1 MNTIAKY
8 TRTTYE
14 INKSTFI
21 TTLKPVQNVNEAKA
35 FFEEIKKEFSDA
47 THNITVYIIGK
58 TGEAGHY
65 SDDGEPSGTAG
76 LPVLEVFRK
85 NDITNFA
92 CVVTRYFGGIK
103 LGAGGLVRAYS
114 SCASLALKEKHPK
127 LWPLLNILGI
137 CYLPTLVVFLG
148 LMPIFA
154 YFSTFATA
162 TSINILGFI
171 LSAVI
176 GLGGV
181 IIEGVADGQMLKF
194 KKDPNNVEKIN
205 QTGLWKNSRHPN
217 YFGEIAFWISLFL
230 FSMTISNR
238 WVLLFCPLIVFLL
251 FAFISIPMME
261 KRQLANKKGYDE
273 YKKKTNL
280 LLPIWPPQEKTNK

>member
-1 MNTIAKY
+1 MV
-8 TRTTYE
+8 RH
-14 INKSTFI
+14 STFI

-114 SCASLALKEKHPK
+114 SCASLALKENIIVPIVEFTTIQLSFDYSYLDIIENRLKEYEIINRSFTNNVTMDVKIPNN
-127 LWPLLNILGI
+127 LIQQVISLL
-137 CYLPTLVVFLG
+137 
-148 LMPIFA
+148 
-154 YFSTFATA
+154 
-162 TSINILGFI
+162 INLTNNLIQIKI
-171 LSAVI
+171 LS
-176 GLGGV
+176 
-181 IIEGVADGQMLKF
+181 D
-194 KKDPNNVEKIN
+194 NN
-205 QTGLWKNSRHPN
+205 
-217 YFGEIAFWISLFL
+217 
-230 FSMTISNR
+230 
-238 WVLLFCPLIVFLL
+238 
-251 FAFISIPMME
+251 
-261 KRQLANKKGYDE
+261 D
-273 YKKKTNL
+273 
-280 LLPIWPPQEKTNK
+280 

>member
-1 MNTIAKY
+1 MFSGDFMNTIAKY

-114 SCASLALKEKHPK
+114 SSASLALKENIIVPIVEFTTIQLSFDYSYVDIIENRLKEYEIINRSFTNNVTIDVKIPNN
-127 LWPLLNILGI
+127 LIQQVISLL
-137 CYLPTLVVFLG
+137 
-148 LMPIFA
+148 
-154 YFSTFATA
+154 
-162 TSINILGFI
+162 INLTNNLIQIKI
-171 LSAVI
+171 LS
-176 GLGGV
+176 
-181 IIEGVADGQMLKF
+181 D
-194 KKDPNNVEKIN
+194 NN
-205 QTGLWKNSRHPN
+205 G
-217 YFGEIAFWISLFL
+217 
-230 FSMTISNR
+230 
-238 WVLLFCPLIVFLL
+238 
-251 FAFISIPMME
+251 
-261 KRQLANKKGYDE
+261 
-273 YKKKTNL
+273 
-280 LLPIWPPQEKTNK
+280 

>member
-92 CVVTRYFGGIK
+92 CVVTRYFDYIEDLIERENVFTMEEFSK
-103 LGAGGLVRAYS
+103 SVNEF
-114 SCASLALKEKHPK
+114 LAFRRYDILKDNWRISHKQ
-127 LWPLLNILGI
+127 
-137 CYLPTLVVFLG
+137 
-148 LMPIFA
+148 A
-154 YFSTFATA
+154 
-162 TSINILGFI
+162 
-171 LSAVI
+171 
-176 GLGGV
+176 
-181 IIEGVADGQMLKF
+181 
-194 KKDPNNVEKIN
+194 VEKAYQEYDIFN
-205 QTGLWKNSRHPN
+205 KTQPIESDFDKIVKGL
-217 YFGEIAFWISLFL
+217 
-230 FSMTISNR
+230 
-238 WVLLFCPLIVFLL
+238 
-251 FAFISIPMME
+251 E
-261 KRQLANKKGYDE
+261 KKE
-273 YKKKTNL
+273 
-280 LLPIWPPQEKTNK
+280 

>member
-1 MNTIAKY
+1 MKHRLDRYFSGFNLEYREKAIDCKEKYGIIFSGDFMNTIAKY

-114 SCASLALKEKHPK
+114 SSASFALKENIIVPIVEFTTIQLSFDYSYLDIIENRLKEYEIINRSFTNNVTIDVKIPNN
-127 LWPLLNILGI
+127 LIQQVISLL
-137 CYLPTLVVFLG
+137 
-148 LMPIFA
+148 
-154 YFSTFATA
+154 
-162 TSINILGFI
+162 INLTNNLIQIKI
-171 LSAVI
+171 LS
-176 GLGGV
+176 
-181 IIEGVADGQMLKF
+181 D
-194 KKDPNNVEKIN
+194 NN
-205 QTGLWKNSRHPN
+205 
-217 YFGEIAFWISLFL
+217 
-230 FSMTISNR
+230 
-238 WVLLFCPLIVFLL
+238 
-251 FAFISIPMME
+251 
-261 KRQLANKKGYDE
+261 D
-273 YKKKTNL
+273 
-280 LLPIWPPQEKTNK
+280 

>member
-114 SCASLALKEKHPK
+114 SSASLALKE
-127 LWPLLNILGI
+127 NIIVPIVEFTTIQLSFDYS
-137 CYLPTLVVFLG
+137 YLD
-148 LMPIFA
+148 
-154 YFSTFATA
+154 
-162 TSINILGFI
+162 
-171 LSAVI
+171 
-176 GLGGV
+176 
-181 IIEGVADGQMLKF
+181 IIENRLKEYEIINRSF
-194 KKDPNNVEKIN
+194 TNNVTIK
-205 QTGLWKNSRHPN
+205 SN
-217 YFGEIAFWISLFL
+217 YL
-230 FSMTISNR
+230 N
-238 WVLLFCPLIVFLL
+238 P
-251 FAFISIPMME
+251 
-261 KRQLANKKGYDE
+261 
-273 YKKKTNL
+273 
-280 LLPIWPPQEKTNK
+280 